1 MTAWL
6 LIAAVAVTLIL
17 WRAIGVAGAIWRE
30 RAHVDARCTQ
40 MDAAAVTGTMLC
52 ERLPDGTTLLVMP
65 SPASP
70 DQAASAGTVPTL
82 HEIKTG

>member
-30 RAHVDARCTQ
+30 RAHVTAHCAADGRGRRKWRHALRATPGRNHPARHAEP
-40 MDAAAVTGTMLC
+40 AA
-52 ERLPDGTTLLVMP
+52 
-65 SPASP
+65 
-70 DQAASAGTVPTL
+70 QAGTA
-82 HEIKTG
+82 